1 MLRNLVLIILFSAPA
16 FLCAHHSVAL
26 VFSQERIIL
35 EGSIKELKWI
45 NPHSSFVLEIT
56 KEDGTKEEWL
66 VELLAR
72 IALERGGWNLDE
84 LQNGWNITLTG
95 RIGHRD
101 RTLRF
106 VEARLLDGRTLRER
120 SPLDPSDKKIFSR

>member
-1 MLRNLVLIILFSAPA
+1 MLRNLVLTILLSTPA
-16 FLCAHHSVAL
+16 LLCAHHSVAL
-26 VFSQERIIL
+26 VFSQERITL

-45 NPHSSFVLEIT
+45 NPHSSFVLEVT
-56 KEDGTKEEWL
+56 KEDGAKEEWL

-84 LQNGWNITLTG
+84 LQNGWNITFTG
-95 RIGHRD
+95 RIGYRD

-106 VEARLLDGRTLRER
+106 VEAKLPDGRTLRER

>member
-1 MLRNLVLIILFSAPA
+1 MLKNLVLTILLSTPVV
-16 FLCAHHSVAL
+16 LCAHHSVAL
-26 VFSQERIIL
+26 LFSQERITL

-56 KEDGTKEEWL
+56 KEDGAKEEWL

-84 LQNGWNITLTG
+84 LQNDWNITLTG
-95 RIGHRD
+95 RTGYRD

-106 VEARLLDGRTLRER
+106 VEARLPDGRTLRER
-120 SPLDPSDKKIFSR
+120 SPLDPSDKEIFSR

>member
-1 MLRNLVLIILFSAPA
+1 MLRNFVLIILFSAPA

-56 KEDGTKEEWL
+56 KEDGAKEEWL

-84 LQNGWNITLTG
+84 LKNDWNITLVG
-95 RIGHRD
+95 RVGYRE

-106 VEARLLDGRTLRER
+106 VEARLPDGRILRER
-120 SPLDPSDKKIFSR
+120 SPLDPSDKEIFSR

>member
-1 MLRNLVLIILFSAPA
+1 MLRNLVLTILLSTPA
-16 FLCAHHSVAL
+16 LLCAHHSVAL
-26 VFSQERIIL
+26 VFSQERITL

-72 IALERGGWNLDE
+72 IALERGGWSLDE

-95 RIGHRD
+95 RVGYRE
-101 RTLRF
+101 RVLRF
-106 VEARLLDGRTLRER
+106 VEARLPDGRTLRER
-120 SPLDPSDKKIFSR
+120 SPLDPSDKKILTN

>member
-1 MLRNLVLIILFSAPA
+1 MLRNFVLIILFSAPA

-56 KEDGTKEEWL
+56 KEDGAKEEWF

-72 IALERGGWNLDE
+72 IALERGGWSLDE

-95 RIGHRD
+95 RIGYRD

-106 VEARLLDGRTLRER
+106 VEARLPDGRALRER
-120 SPLDPSDKKIFSR
+120 SPLDPSDKEIFSR

>member
-1 MLRNLVLIILFSAPA
+1 MLRNFVLIILFSAPA

-56 KEDGTKEEWL
+56 KEDGAKEEWL

-72 IALERGGWNLDE
+72 IALERGGWSLDE

-95 RIGHRD
+95 RIGYRD

-106 VEARLLDGRTLRER
+106 VEARLPDGRALRER
-120 SPLDPSDKKIFSR
+120 SPLDPSDKEIFSR

>member
-1 MLRNLVLIILFSAPA
+1 MLRNLVLTILFSTPA
-16 FLCAHHSVAL
+16 LLCAHHSVAL
-26 VFSQERIIL
+26 VFSQERITL

-45 NPHSSFVLEIT
+45 NPHSSFVLEVT
-56 KEDGTKEEWL
+56 KEDGAKEEWL

-84 LQNGWNITLTG
+84 LQNGWNITFTG

-106 VEARLLDGRTLRER
+106 GEAKLPDGRTLRER
-120 SPLDPSDKKIFSR
+120 SPLEPSDKKILSR